1 MGIERELKL
10 ALAPSQH
17 DDVARFFDEHTGPGR
32 PIELTNVYF
41 DTSACALAKAKS
53 ALRLRRTPEQW
64 LQTYKTLGKSVAGL
78 SNRQEWEL
86 PVERDALQIDA
97 LLDACDDEAARET
110 LQRAA
115 PELIALFKTDFRRIV
130 WDLEREGS
138 QIEVALDL
146 GDITADVDGETRRAK
161 ISELELELKSG
172 EESALSML
180 AAELRG
186 AFPELTPED
195 LSKAQRGYLLRKP
208 ADEKHRDEKHPD
220 A

>member
-17 DDVARFFDEHTGPGR
+17 DDVARFFDERTGAGK
-32 PIELTNVYF
+32 PIELANVYF
-41 DTSACALAKAKS
+41 DTPDCALAKAKS
-53 ALRLRRTPEQW
+53 ALRLRRTPSQW
-64 LQTYKTLGKSVAGL
+64 LQTYKTLGTTVAGL
-78 SNRQEWEL
+78 SNRHEWEL
-86 PVERDALQIDA
+86 PVAGEALEIGALLAACENDAARDALK
-97 LLDACDDEAARET
+97 
-110 LQRAA
+110 RAA
-115 PELIALFKTDFRRIV
+115 PDLIALFKTDVRRIL
-130 WDLEREGS
+130 WDIEREGS

-146 GDITADVDGETRRAK
+146 GEITAEVDGKTRRAD

-186 AFPELTPED
+186 AFPELVPED
-195 LSKAQRGYLLRKP
+195 MSKAQRGYLLRDPSGRKN
-208 ADEKHRDEKHPD
+208 RD

>member
-1 MGIERELKL
+1 LGIERELKL

-17 DDVARFFDEHTGPGR
+17 DDVARFFDERTGAGK
-32 PIELTNVYF
+32 PIELANVYF
-41 DTSACALAKAKS
+41 DTPDCALAKAKS
-53 ALRLRRTPEQW
+53 ALRLRRTPDEW
-64 LQTYKTLGKSVAGL
+64 LQTYKTLGKTVAGL
-78 SNRQEWEL
+78 SNRHEWEL
-86 PVERDALQIDA
+86 PVAGEALEIDA
-97 LLDACDDEAARET
+97 LLSACENDAARDA
-110 LQRAA
+110 LKRAA
-115 PELIALFKTDFRRIV
+115 PDLIALFKTDVRRIL
-130 WDLEREGS
+130 WDIEREGS

-146 GDITADVDGETRRAK
+146 GEITAEVDGKTRREE

-195 LSKAQRGYLLRKP
+195 LSKAQRGYMLRGQPGKT
-208 ADEKHRDEKHPD
+208 RD

>member
-17 DDVARFFDEHTGPGR
+17 DDMARFFDERTGAGT
-32 PIELTNVYF
+32 PIELANVYF
-41 DTSACALAKAKS
+41 DTPDCALAKAKS

-64 LQTYKTLGKSVAGL
+64 LQTFKTLGKSVAGL
-78 SNRQEWEL
+78 SNRHEWEL
-86 PVERDALQIDA
+86 PVKGEALEIDA
-97 LLDACDDEAARET
+97 LISACDDDAAREA
-110 LQRAA
+110 LERAA
-115 PELIALFKTDFRRIV
+115 PDLIALFKTDFRRIV
-130 WDLEREGS
+130 WDIEREGS

-146 GDITADVDGETRRAK
+146 GKITADVDGKMRRAD

-186 AFPELTPED
+186 AFPEIVPED
-195 LSKAQRGYLLRKP
+195 LSKAQRGYLLREQSDSKTRN
-208 ADEKHRDEKHPD
+208 A
-220 A
+220 

>member
-17 DDVARFFDEHTGPGR
+17 DDVARFFDERTGAGK
-32 PIELTNVYF
+32 PIELANVYF
-41 DTSACALAKAKS
+41 DTPDCALAKAKS
-53 ALRLRRTPEQW
+53 ALRLRRTPDEW
-64 LQTYKTLGKSVAGL
+64 LQTYKTLGKSVGGL
-78 SNRQEWEL
+78 SNRHEWEL
-86 PVERDALQIDA
+86 PVAGEALEIDA
-97 LLDACDDEAARET
+97 LLAACENDAARDALE
-110 LQRAA
+110 RAA
-115 PELIALFKTDFRRIV
+115 PDLIALFKTDVRRIL
-130 WDLEREGS
+130 WDIEREGA

-146 GDITADVDGETRRAK
+146 GEITAEVDGKTRRAE

-195 LSKAQRGYLLRKP
+195 QSKAQRGYMLREQP
-208 ADEKHRDEKHPD
+208 ASKTRD